1 MTNTSPLSK
10 NVLATTGGVVV
21 AAAIGFAGTDVSSR
35 WFRSLKKPPFNP
47 PDWVFPVAWNLLYAT
62 IAGTTALTI
71 RDLEEA
77 ESSDEEANSDEMS
90 ERDQYVALLA
100 TNLAL
105 NATWPWI
112 FHRAKALRTATV
124 VSTALTAT
132 AAELTCRTWRMN
144 KKRGA
149 LLAAYPAWGAL
160 ATALNVWITREN
172 RSG

>member
-1 MTNTSPLSK
+1 M
-10 NVLATTGGVVV
+10 
-21 AAAIGFAGTDVSSR
+21 
-35 WFRSLKKPPFNP
+35 PPFNP
-47 PDWVFPVAWNLLYAT
+47 PDWVFPVARNLLYAT

-77 ESSDEEANSDEMS
+77 ESSDEVS
-90 ERDQYVALLA
+90 ERDQYIALLA

-112 FHRAKALRTATV
+112 FHRAKALLAT
-124 VSTALTAT
+124 
-132 AAELTCRTWRMN
+132 
-144 KKRGA
+144 
-149 LLAAYPAWGAL
+149 YPAWGTL

>member
-10 NVLATTGGVVV
+10 NVLATTGVVA

-77 ESSDEEANSDEMS
+77 ESSDEANGDDVS
-90 ERDQYVALLA
+90 ERDQYIALLA

-124 VSTALTAT
+124 VSAALTAT
-132 AAELTCRTWRMN
+132 AAELTRRTWRVN
-144 KKRGA
+144 KTRGA
-149 LLAAYPAWGAL
+149 LLAAYPAWGTL

>member
-1 MTNTSPLSK
+1 MSSLRRAASSPPPLSA
-10 NVLATTGGVVV
+10 LLGRT
-21 AAAIGFAGTDVSSR
+21 
-35 WFRSLKKPPFNP
+35 
-47 PDWVFPVAWNLLYAT
+47 LLYAT

-77 ESSDEEANSDEMS
+77 ESTDEANSDEMS

-105 NATWPWI
+105 NATWPWS

-132 AAELTCRTWRMN
+132 AAELTRRTWRMN
-144 KKRGA
+144 KTRGA
-149 LLAAYPAWGAL
+149 LLAAYPAWGTL
-160 ATALNVWITREN
+160 ATALNVWIMREN